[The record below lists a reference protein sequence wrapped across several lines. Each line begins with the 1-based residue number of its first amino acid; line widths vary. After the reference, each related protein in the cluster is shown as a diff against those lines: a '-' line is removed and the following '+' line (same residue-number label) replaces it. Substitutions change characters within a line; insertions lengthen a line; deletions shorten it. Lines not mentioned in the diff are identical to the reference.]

1 MAAKN
6 EYNILQKLDH
16 KNIVRVKD
24 FIITDV
30 EIFMIMEYIKG
41 EELLNRISEIQKYD
55 EMVARKL
62 FKQLLKALKYLKDQG
77 VCHRDI
83 KPSNILVCND
93 KDQIKLTDFNISKKC
108 ENNEFKMLTMIGTEG
123 FKAPELYNQYTY
135 YNEKVD
141 MWAAGCVLYTM
152 LSGYMPFFEEK

>member
-62 FKQLLKALKYLKDQG
+62 FKQLLKALKYLKDSG

-83 KPSNILVCND
+83 KPGNVL
-93 KDQIKLTDFNISKKC
+93 LTFDL
-108 ENNEFKMLTMIGTEG
+108 E
-123 FKAPELYNQYTY
+123 
-135 YNEKVD
+135 
-141 MWAAGCVLYTM
+141 
-152 LSGYMPFFEEK
+152 